1 MLLLQV
7 ISRKFILAHGYETS
21 YRALARRAA
30 RTNNFWNR
38 LVRRGSAM
46 RRCVVF
52 GASLFRRLCTV
63 CCTHRCKAPCKAHVP

>member
-1 MLLLQV
+1 MPLLQV

-38 LVRRGSAM
+38 LVRKGSVM

-52 GASLFRRLCTV
+52 GATLL
-63 CCTHRCKAPCKAHVP
+63 